1 MPRSRPSGHTTSEM
15 ATLTTR
21 RQTWSILATKY
32 HNFFY
37 YLRRSS
43 RGVTR
48 RSRWRWYQL
57 HLVLLFTTS
66 NVRHDISNERPKTS
80 NNHVE
85 KQKKCAGGKEEKW
98 KKLQNVKRRLRMRRC
113 LLVSLM
119 TMAWQFSD
127 CQTIVSYRPKLDS
140 TLVVVECTRGHWGDS
155 SPTTKQSQTQVCGG
169 QKGEGPES
177 SLRCPERV
185 SVLTPEF
192 ICVQSLCIN
201 SGQPTTLCLFV
212 RESNSAV
219 CPFVSL
225 DNQLGWVELTI
236 SWGTSLNSTT
246 SHSFT
251 MGMARARGPTVTSAE
266 EGVCQCAIVI
276 MCQSQSINVPK

>member
-1 MPRSRPSGHTTSEM
+1 MWGIT
-15 ATLTTR
+15 
-21 RQTWSILATKY
+21 
-32 HNFFY
+32 F
-37 YLRRSS
+37 
-43 RGVTR
+43 
-48 RSRWRWYQL
+48 
-57 HLVLLFTTS
+57 
-66 NVRHDISNERPKTS
+66 PKTS

-98 KKLQNVKRRLRMRRC
+98 KKLQNVKRRLRMRRR

-140 TLVVVECTRGHWGDS
+140 TLVVVVECTRGHWGDS

-169 QKGEGPES
+169 QKREGPES

-185 SVLTPEF
+185 SVLSPEF
-192 ICVQSLCIN
+192 IYVQSLCIN

-236 SWGTSLNSTT
+236 SWGTSLNSTP

-251 MGMARARGPTVTSAE
+251 MGMARAMGPTVTSAE

-276 MCQSQSINVPK
+276 MCQSKSINVPKYRCVGVPWHICACLPICYWPASVQLVTHVPAQIAGVFCHLKIPFKCHFCRLGLLSL